1 MNLNGGLFIYLP
13 SGRRVIKKDIR
24 EWGFQDA
31 STAYVIYKSLQR
43 GNLDYP
49 TEFVTENAHKFIL
62 AMDEAM
68 KE

>member
-1 MNLNGGLFIYLP
+1 MNLDGGLFICLP
-13 SGRRVIKKDIR
+13 SGKRVIKKEIR
-24 EWGFQDA
+24 EWGFEDA
-31 STAYVIYKSLQR
+31 STAYVIYKSLRR

-49 TEFVTENAHKFIL
+49 TELITENAHKFIL